1 MKIAIVSPGS
11 FSVPPVIG
19 SSVEHD
25 IQMVSEQMEKEHEV
39 IVYTRKC
46 KEYKKSSREGN
57 LYYKRLFF
65 SSPSEYVKKVIGHLK
80 TEKPD
85 IIMVENRPIY
95 VPAIKEHLPDVPIV
109 LNMHSTVFAS
119 PPHISKPSMDEVAK
133 LVDAL
138 ITNSKYLR
146 RYYVNHFSGFRGKAY
161 GVHLGIDPDPF
172 EKAQDQEDR
181 IIKIKKRFR
190 ILEQD
195 QTILFVG
202 RLMEEK
208 GIHLILDVLPRLIQE
223 NPRLKLIITGSSRY
237 GRNLATPYVRY
248 IRQRTLKLGKHVVFT
263 NFIPPDQIPFIYQ
276 LADLVVIPS
285 LWQEP
290 FGRVNLEAMAS
301 TKAVVASDR
310 GGIPELIKHEQNGLV
325 VSIENYREEL
335 YESISKLLNSKE
347 LREEYGKKGLEQV
360 KKFTWIKTAEQYL
373 GVFQRLLNEKNRL
386 EEFDLPHRPRS
397 GFS

>member
-25 IQMVSEQMEKEHEV
+25 IQMVAEQMEKEHDV

-57 LYYKRLFF
+57 LYYKRLLYL
-65 SSPSEYVKKVIGHLK
+65 SSSVYVKKVILHLK
-80 TEKPD
+80 KVKPD
-85 IIMVENRPIY
+85 IIMVENRPLY
-95 VPAIKEHLPDVPIV
+95 VSAIKEQLPGVPIV

-119 PPHISKPSMDEVAK
+119 PPNVSKPMMTQVAK
-133 LVDAL
+133 QVDAL

-146 RYYVNHFSGFRGKAY
+146 RYYINKFPGFKGKAY

-172 EKAQDQEDR
+172 EQAQDQEER
-181 IIKIKKRFR
+181 INKIKKRLR
-190 ILEQD
+190 IQEQD

-202 RLMEEK
+202 RLMKEK
-208 GIHLILDVLPRLIQE
+208 GIHLILDVLPRLIKE
-223 NPRLKLIITGSSRY
+223 NTRLKLIITGASRY

-248 IRQRTLKLGKHVVFT
+248 IRRRTLKLGKHVVFT
-263 NFIPPDQIPFIYQ
+263 KFIAPNQIPFIYQ
-276 LADLVVIPS
+276 LADMVVIPS

-310 GGIPELIKHEQNGLV
+310 GGIPELIKHEENGFV

-335 YESISKLLNSKE
+335 YQSISKLLNSKE
-347 LREEYGKKGLEQV
+347 LREEYGKKGLERV
-360 KKFTWIKTAEQYL
+360 KEFTWSKTAEQYL
-373 GVFQRLLNEKNRL
+373 NIYQMLLNEK
-386 EEFDLPHRPRS
+386 E
-397 GFS
+397 